1 MRLVAMAMMLM
12 AATCCLAGETAY
24 ELSLD
29 FSIDGKHVASP
40 HVVVKNGVKSTI
52 DLDGRFIDVLA
63 RERPEDKLIVM
74 SFWIGQLDEDVR
86 KILATPSAVALPGKR
101 VVLKVMLDD
110 PGSGMQQVTLA
121 VTAQEYRR
129 F

>member
-12 AATCCLAGETAY
+12 AAACCLASETAY

-29 FSIDGKHVASP
+29 VSIDGKHIASP
-40 HVVVKNGVKSTI
+40 SVVVRNGVKSTI

-63 RERPEDKLIVM
+63 REDREDKRIVM
-74 SFWIGQLDEDVR
+74 SFWIGELDKGVR
-86 KILATPSAVALPGKR
+86 KILATPSAVTLAGRR

-110 PGSGMQQVTLA
+110 PGSGMQQITLA
-121 VTAQEYRR
+121 VTAQEYLQ
-129 F
+129 